1 MAAQTPN
8 LSNVWFKLTDLEI
21 ASGSG
26 SWVTTTT
33 GEKYLDFA
41 AGIAVIS
48 TGHSHPKVVEAIA
61 TQAARGI
68 HLQANIFTCLLYT
81 SPSPRDRQKSR
92 MPSSA

>member
-1 MAAQTPN
+1 MAAQTQN
-8 LSNVWFKLTDLEI
+8 LSNVWFKVTDLEI
-21 ASGSG
+21 ATGSG

-41 AGIAVIS
+41 AGIVVTS

-68 HLQANIFTCLLYT
+68 HLQANICLLYT
-81 SPSPRDRQKSR
+81 SPSPRDS
-92 MPSSA
+92 